1 MGKFEDL
8 TEKKFN
14 RLSVIKRV
22 ENNKKATKWLCR
34 CDCGNI
40 IEVQGG
46 NLKNGHTKSCGCYF
60 LEIEKN
66 RKGKENPSYKHGK
79 SKTRLYSIWRGMKKR
94 CFLSTHIY
102 YKNYGGRGI
111 SVCKEWKEN
120 FMNFYN
126 WAIENGYNDN
136 LSIDRINVNGN
147 YEPNNCRWATYKEQ
161 ANNWRNKYGR

>member
-8 TEKKFN
+8 TGQKFN
-14 RLSVIKRV
+14 RLTVIKRV
-22 ENNKKATKWLCR
+22 KNNKKATKWLCR

-40 IEVQGG
+40 IEVQAG

-60 LEIEKN
+60 LEIEKK
-66 RKGKENPSYKHGK
+66 RKDKENPSYKHGK

-126 WAIENGYNDN
+126 WAIENGYNEK
-136 LSIDRINVNGN
+136 LTIDRINVDGD
-147 YEPNNCRWATYKEQ
+147 YEPSNCRWATYKEQ
-161 ANNWRNKYGR
+161 ANNRRSKYGR